1 MPKRGPSVCCTACLQ
16 APRLLGTAHQAEEN
30 PYASRSINL
39 EVHCKLIFLT
49 CLPSVL
55 LAHVPLGFLG
65 WPCLVLVLGEKLC
78 RSSYWAA
85 SKPAAV
91 RNIINVTNLEGCSAA
106 TSHSSYVNPAPI
118 YNPAIC
124 HWGLSAVLCCVPH
137 GL

>member
-1 MPKRGPSVCCTACLQ
+1 MLYYVLPSPQ
-16 APRLLGTAHQAEEN
+16 AAGKEAKEN
-30 PYASRSINL
+30 PYISGFINS
-39 EVHCKLIFLT
+39 EIYYKLIFLT

-55 LAHVPLGFLG
+55 LAHVLLGFLG
-65 WPCLVLVLGEKLC
+65 LVLVLGGKLF

-85 SKPAAV
+85 SKLAAV
-91 RNIINVTNLEGCSAA
+91 RNIINVTYLEGCSAA

-124 HWGLSAVLCCVPH
+124 HWGLSAVLCCMPH